1 MALETE
7 LKLAIAAKDV
17 PALLAHP
24 LLAAE
29 PSQRQRLLSTY
40 FDTPQRALLGRR
52 VAVRERRVG
61 RQTLLTVKTAGTVFG
76 GLARRSEWEAPTPPG
91 RFDFAALVDDT
102 ALAAELQ
109 ALASALVPVF
119 TTDFTRRSWL
129 ITHRKAQIEVALD
142 RGRITSV
149 TVDGPRSQPLLE
161 LELELKDGPADAL
174 FSLARKL
181 GRAAHLHPVTASKA
195 ERGYALFQGRKI
207 KPVKA
212 APVVLQPDQ
221 HPTDGFR
228 TVALACLAHLQA
240 NEAGVLTGDDI
251 EFLHQARVAIRRLR
265 AALRVFTPVL
275 PGKFVARW
283 SLAWKALAQSL
294 GAARDHDVF
303 RTSLLPGLA
312 AQLGPRDAARLQAW
326 ACREGATASAAARN
340 SLASRDY
347 SDHLLAVTRAVL
359 RLKGDKSGPPKQ
371 PLPRWA
377 RQRLRQR
384 HRKLLQQI
392 RKADLFDPIER
403 HQVRIEAKKLRYALD
418 FLAGLWPPEQLTA
431 CAGALA
437 QAQDLLGAMN
447 DLITAHRLLATAPKG
462 GADRLQ
468 AALGEHL
475 AESAAHLPAVLKT
488 LKQAP
493 VPWK

>member
-7 LKLAIAAKDV
+7 LKLALSPGDV
-17 PALLAHP
+17 PLLLAHP
-24 LLAAE
+24 LLAAV
-29 PSQRQRLLSTY
+29 PPQRQKLFNTY
-40 FDTPQRALLGRR
+40 FDTPELALLARR
-52 VAVRERRVG
+52 MAVRERRIA
-61 RQTLLTVKTAGTVFG
+61 RQTLLTVKTSGTVIG
-76 GLARRSEWEAPTPPG
+76 GVARRGEWEAPTAPG
-91 RFDFAALVDDT
+91 RFDFSALVDDAVLAGELV
-102 ALAAELQ
+102 ALTG
-109 ALASALVPVF
+109 ALVPVF

-142 RGRITSV
+142 RGRITS
-149 TVDGPRSQPLLE
+149 TPTNSPRSQPLLE

-181 GRAAHLHPVTASKA
+181 GQTARLHPVTASKA
-195 ERGYALFQGRKI
+195 ERGYALFQGRRT

-212 APVVLQPDQ
+212 APVVLQPQQ
-221 HPTDGFR
+221 HPVDAFR

-240 NEAGVLTGDDI
+240 NEAGVLGSDDI
-251 EFLHQARVAIRRLR
+251 EYLHQARVAIRRLR
-265 AALRVFTPVL
+265 AALRVFAPVL
-275 PGKFVARW
+275 PVKFVARW

-303 RTSLLPGLA
+303 RTTLLPGLA
-312 AQLGPRDAARLQAW
+312 ALLGPRDAARLQAW
-326 ACREGATASAAARN
+326 ARREGAAATAAARG
-340 SLASRDY
+340 SLSSRDY
-347 SDHLLAVTRAVL
+347 SEHLLAFTRAVL
-359 RLKGDKSGPPKQ
+359 RLKVNASAPPGQ

-384 HRKLLQQI
+384 HRRVLQQI
-392 RKADLFDPIER
+392 RKADLFDPVER

-447 DLITAHRLLATAPKG
+447 DLITAQSQLATAPRG

-468 AALGEHL
+468 AALGEHV
-475 AESAAHLPAVLKT
+475 AESAAHLPAVLKA

>member
-1 MALETE
+1 
-7 LKLAIAAKDV
+7 
-17 PALLAHP
+17 LLA
-24 LLAAE
+24 
-29 PSQRQRLLSTY
+29 
-40 FDTPQRALLGRR
+40 
-52 VAVRERRVG
+52 
-61 RQTLLTVKTAGTVFG
+61 
-76 GLARRSEWEAPTPPG
+76 
-91 RFDFAALVDDT
+91 FA
-102 ALAAELQ
+102 
-109 ALASALVPVF
+109 
-119 TTDFTRRSWL
+119 
-129 ITHRKAQIEVALD
+129 
-142 RGRITSV
+142 
-149 TVDGPRSQPLLE
+149 
-161 LELELKDGPADAL
+161 
-174 FSLARKL
+174 
-181 GRAAHLHPVTASKA
+181 
-195 ERGYALFQGRKI
+195 
-207 KPVKA
+207 
-212 APVVLQPDQ
+212 
-221 HPTDGFR
+221 
-228 TVALACLAHLQA
+228 
-240 NEAGVLTGDDI
+240 
-251 EFLHQARVAIRRLR
+251 
-265 AALRVFTPVL
+265 
-275 PGKFVARW
+275 
-283 SLAWKALAQSL
+283 
-294 GAARDHDVF
+294 
-303 RTSLLPGLA
+303 
-312 AQLGPRDAARLQAW
+312 
-326 ACREGATASAAARN
+326 
-340 SLASRDY
+340 
-347 SDHLLAVTRAVL
+347 RAVL

>member
-1 MALETE
+1 MAFETE
-7 LKLAIAAKDV
+7 LKLALSPRDV
-17 PALLAHP
+17 PLLLAHP
-24 LLAAE
+24 LLAAA
-29 PSQRQRLLSTY
+29 PSQRQKLFNTY
-40 FDTPQRALLGRR
+40 FDTAKLALLARR
-52 VAVRERRVG
+52 MAVRERRIA
-61 RQTLLTVKTAGTVFG
+61 RQTLLTVKTAGTVIG
-76 GLARRSEWEAPTPPG
+76 GLARRGEWEAPTAPG
-91 RFDFAALVDDT
+91 CFDFTALVDDAVLAGELE
-102 ALAAELQ
+102 ALARE
-109 ALASALVPVF
+109 LVPVF

-149 TVDGPRSQPLLE
+149 TADGPCSQPLLE

-181 GRAAHLHPVTASKA
+181 GQAAHLHPVTASKA
-195 ERGYALFQGRKI
+195 ERGYALFQGRRA

-212 APVVLQPDQ
+212 APVVLQPEQ
-221 HPTDGFR
+221 HPVEAFR

-240 NEAGVLTGDDI
+240 NEAGVLTGNDI

-265 AALRVFTPVL
+265 AALRVFAPVL
-275 PGKFVARW
+275 PDKFVARW
-283 SLAWKALAQSL
+283 SADWKTLAQSL

-303 RTSLLPGLA
+303 RTTLLPGLA
-312 AQLGPRDAARLQAW
+312 ALLGPRDAARLQAW
-326 ACREGATASAAARN
+326 AHREGAAASAAARD
-340 SLASRDY
+340 SLSSRDT
-347 SDHLLAVTRAVL
+347 SEHLLAFTRAVL
-359 RLKGDKSGPPKQ
+359 RLKAGESASPKQ
-371 PLPRWA
+371 LLPRWA
-377 RQRLRQR
+377 CQRLRQR
-384 HRKLLQQI
+384 HRMLLQQI

-418 FLAGLWPPEQLTA
+418 FLAGLWPPDQLTS

-447 DLITAHRLLATAPKG
+447 DIVTAQSLLATAPKG

-475 AESAAHLPAVLKT
+475 AESVAHLPAVLKA